1 MEKHQPLNINEKI
14 GNIINSEE
22 VYTEK
27 NCPSPWLDKLKKQTS
42 VIK

>member
-27 NCPSPWLDKLKKQTS
+27 IVPAPG
-42 VIK
+42 